1 MSRTVGSG
9 HAIEAEETAMLLRVW
24 IALIAVAVAFA
35 PAYAQEPIGIVSVV
49 SAGPCTDDAT
59 VGGGAGRPFGFFDG
73 HPHGQNAVTGSLP
86 LSGWA
91 LDDDGIAAVDIL
103 VDGFVVARAQ
113 YGENRPG
120 IETLYP
126 SFPDAEAPGFG
137 HVLDTTWFLN
147 GDHVLSA
154 QAISNVGE
162 VTQLNAVRIQ
172 FSNNTHNL
180 APFGFIE
187 FPNNNAELFGNCN
200 LSSSNRRYSVIS
212 GWALDAGVEVNDHGV
227 GYVELL
233 LDGTIL
239 FSSKR
244 DCVHSTVTGAYT
256 NCYGLRRQDVEEV
269 FPSLKDAA
277 NAGFRF
283 VLDVG
288 LLMSGFGYTPGHHW
302 IIIRSGD
309 IDSQVANID
318 SIQVNFVCEDFFG
331 NPGSFGSID
340 GPPVGLQDD
349 ITQITGWAL
358 DAQGVGSVR
367 IHVDGLFNGVAT
379 YGFPYAGITSLYP
392 GYPDSLAP
400 GWVYELDTTALSDGP
415 HVVSAVVIDDLGA
428 DTFIGDHTIE
438 VLNP

>member
-1 MSRTVGSG
+1 MCS
-9 HAIEAEETAMLLRVW
+9 RVW
-24 IALIAVAVAFA
+24 IALAAAAMVGA
-35 PAYAQEPIGIVSVV
+35 PALAQEPIGIVSVV
-49 SAGPCTDDAT
+49 SAGPCTDDAA
-59 VGGGAGRPFGFFDG
+59 VGAGAGKPFGFFDG
-73 HPHGQNAVTGSLP
+73 HAHGHNAVTGNLP
-86 LSGWA
+86 LTGWA

-126 SFPDAEAPGFG
+126 SFPDADAPGFAYI
-137 HVLDTTWFLN
+137 LNTTWFLN
-147 GDHVLSA
+147 GVHTVSA
-154 QAISNVGE
+154 QAISTVGE
-162 VTQLNAVRIQ
+162 VTQLNAVALE
-172 FSNNTHNL
+172 FSNDSHNL
-180 APFGFIE
+180 APFGFID
-187 FPNNNAELFGNCN
+187 FPNNNAELFGNCDLN
-200 LSSSNRRYSVIS
+200 SANRRYSVIS

-233 LDGTIL
+233 LDGAIL
-239 FSSKR
+239 YSSKR
-244 DCVHSTVTGAYT
+244 NCFHSTVTGAYT

-288 LLMSGFGYTPGHHW
+288 ELIGFGYTPGHHW

-318 SIQVNFVCEDFFG
+318 SIQANFICEDFFG

-340 GPPVGLQDD
+340 GPLEGLQDG

-367 IHVDGLFNGVAT
+367 IHVDGVFNGVAT
-379 YGFPYAGITSLYP
+379 YGFPNAGISSLHP
-392 GYPDSLAP
+392 GFPDTLAP
-400 GWVYELDTTALSDGP
+400 GWVYELDTTELSDGE

-428 DTFIGDHTIE
+428 DTFIGDHTIQ